1 MKTQAEAANFHP
13 DCFHQFRLSRLGN
26 KNVVDELF
34 ERHFSQIMYRSED
47 AGVTI
52 RMCVQ
57 KSAKSVSKLMIVHQP
72 GRESLAELS
81 RANDQGS
88 RSTLAALGAAKHVVS
103 LGIAPAGQRANVD
116 DAGRGDDQ
124 ARDLL
129 VTGNENKQNQQ
140 SRRKSHRLCNRKTF
154 PESAQFAR
162 SAVEMLAEAR
172 HHNQSDVQ
180 HQESHVRLR
189 VCTMDPVAKRRG
201 GVVKYRRHTESRR
214 VDGDCSEADQNN
226 IDGNVGG
233 LAKQSNATPIG
244 SRMSKR
250 AVRTI

>member
-1 MKTQAEAANFHP
+1 M
-13 DCFHQFRLSRLGN
+13 
-26 KNVVDELF
+26 VDELF
-34 ERHFSQIMYRSED
+34 ERHFSQVMYRSED

-57 KSAKSVSKLMIVHQP
+57 KSAKGVSKLMIVHQP

-88 RSTLAALGAAKHVVS
+88 RSTLAALGAAKHVTP
-103 LGIAPAGQRANVD
+103 LGISPTGQCAHVD
-116 DAGRGDDQ
+116 DAGGGDDQ

-154 PESAQFAR
+154 PERAQFPR
-162 SAVEMLAEAR
+162 SAVEMLAQAG
-172 HHNQSDVQ
+172 HNDQSDVQ

-189 VCTMDPVAKRRG
+189 VCAMDPVAKRR
-201 GVVKYRRHTESRR
+201 
-214 VDGDCSEADQNN
+214 
-226 IDGNVGG
+226 
-233 LAKQSNATPIG
+233 
-244 SRMSKR
+244 
-250 AVRTI
+250 